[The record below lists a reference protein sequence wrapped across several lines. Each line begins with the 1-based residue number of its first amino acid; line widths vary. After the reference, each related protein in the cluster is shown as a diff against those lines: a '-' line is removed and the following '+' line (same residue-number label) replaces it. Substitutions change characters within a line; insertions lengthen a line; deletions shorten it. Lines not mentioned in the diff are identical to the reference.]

1 MVLYENAIQFFPEF
15 PSKLQTI
22 GFPTAGQT
30 APNPTVAEA
39 NGVLLSFLSKLEAF
53 LNLTASPLNYTTLW
67 EQVKPDPSLP
77 PLSTLLNTTY
87 ATLITKEETK
97 NVRNPFYADYGAIH
111 DGRLPF
117 VNPVPLVSGERTL
130 PTS

>member
-1 MVLYENAIQFFPEF
+1 M
-15 PSKLQTI
+15 
-22 GFPTAGQT
+22 
-30 APNPTVAEA
+30 AEA
-39 NGVLLSFLSKLEAF
+39 NGILLSFLSKLEAF

-87 ATLITKEETK
+87 ATLITKEQTK
-97 NVRNPFYADYGAIH
+97 NVRTPFYADYGIVH

-117 VNPVPLVSGERTL
+117 VDPVPRVSLE
-130 PTS
+130 